1 VMEAILRDFGNN
13 QYKRPQM
20 AKQKLRRQGLLPLQ
34 LLCCETVYLAALA
47 FQFLSDL

>member
-1 VMEAILRDFGNN
+1 MEAILRDFGNN
-13 QYKRPQM
+13 QNQSPHM
-20 AKQKLRRQGLLPLQ
+20 AKQKLRRQGHLPLQ